1 MDKAA
6 KDNRA
11 NQLNPKNDKYWQS
24 RGEEGKPA
32 ATPEGEPT
40 APTESPKA
48 PTTKTDAK

>member
-11 NQLNPKNDKYWQS
+11 NQMNPQNDKYWQS

-32 ATPEGEPT
+32 VVPEGEPT
-40 APTESPKA
+40 ARTESLKA

>member
-11 NQLNPKNDKYWQS
+11 NQMNPQNDKYWQS

-32 ATPEGEPT
+32 VPEGEAN